1 MNKNKITILALG
13 CIGILIAVFGFANSI
28 EAANPSIYVS
38 PASLSKKVG
47 DVFDISVEINPA
59 GEKVCMVEGKLVLDK
74 LSCQSV
80 SPNSDLMASPDNKLT
95 CSNLYF
101 SLGIPTCTTEN
112 KILFTV
118 TVKAKDAGT
127 AVANF
132 SGVDIIGEGVSVPST
147 FSGGTYTL
155 TVLGEEVI
163 PEEDIIPEKD
173 VTSEEGVTPEE
184 GITPEEEE
192 EEIVIGPEEE
202 EIVKETSFL
211 AAVGSIVTLGTDSVW
226 IGILVVIV
234 VLAILIYLI
243 YYFIQKSRKK
253 KIEQDLTK

>member
-38 PASLSKKVG
+38 PTSLSKKVG

-80 SPNSDLMASPDNKLT
+80 SPNSDLMASPDNKLA

-127 AVANF
+127 AIANF

-155 TVLGEEVI
+155 TVSEEEVV
-163 PEEDIIPEKD
+163 PER
-173 VTSEEGVTPEE
+173 EEEVTPEE
-184 GITPEEEE
+184 EITPEGEEEEIVEEEE

-211 AAVGSIVTLGTDSVW
+211 AAVGSIVTLGTDNVW
-226 IGILVVIV
+226 IAIIV
-234 VLAILIYLI
+234 AIIVLAIIVYLAF
-243 YYFIQKSRKK
+243 YFTRKFRKK
-253 KIEQDLTK
+253 KLE